1 MNFEELRERFIQT
14 VDNIHS
20 SIELLEKWLI
30 K

>member
-1 MNFEELRERFIQT
+1 MNFEELRERLIQAI
-14 VDNIHS
+14 DNMHS